1 MPFLSTHLAV
11 CRTRLDLAILIDAS
25 QKPLF
30 TDINF
35 RRYIQFIKRLISG
48 FNIGQYGTHVG
59 LAVFYQDTNVIFGF
73 QRYYNL
79 WTLLKAINGIRF
91 SQRGARL
98 GKALEEVRNKLF
110 GASARPGVPKMLLVM
125 TDTVSQVSLYST
137 KPFQVL
143 FSSVIKLRKSW
154 DWLRRQ
160 APVLKKNIMKKFGPV
175 HTEIISI
182 LVVLSDSIWQV
193 SRTRQSLTIF
203 GLLHEFPHRT
213 VKC

>member
-25 QKPLF
+25 QKPPF
-30 TDINF
+30 TDLNF

-143 FSSVIKLRKSW
+143 FSSVIKLRKS
-154 DWLRRQ
+154 
-160 APVLKKNIMKKFGPV
+160 
-175 HTEIISI
+175 
-182 LVVLSDSIWQV
+182 
-193 SRTRQSLTIF
+193 
-203 GLLHEFPHRT
+203 
-213 VKC
+213 